1 MTDNIER
8 SLKEIFKL
16 TKCFYKNSQR
26 KTDHDKVLEK
36 SAECTREIFEAKKNY
51 IIKMTKKLADF
62 NTAPKTYWTILN
74 RLLYNKKLP
83 TIPPFF
89 VDGKFVSDFCEKAN
103 IFMNFFVSICT
114 PINNTSC

>member
-36 SAECTREIFEAKKNY
+36 SAECTREILEAKKNY

-62 NTAPKTYWTILN
+62 NTAPKTYWTILK

-89 VDGKFVSDFCEKAN
+89 VDGKFVSDFCKKAN